1 VTLAAPR
8 LRVREVR
15 LLERDVRLR
24 LPFRFGVVT
33 LTEAPQAFVRAR
45 IALEDGREA
54 WGAAAEVLAP
64 KWFDKDPGLTNAQ
77 NAEQL
82 RESLRIA
89 RALYT
94 EGGLAATAFR
104 LFADHYHVQLAEC
117 GKRKL
122 NPLVASFGPALLDRA
137 VLDALGRLHGVSF
150 YEAIRANLVGM
161 APAVL
166 LPEFAGFDFDAFLR
180 SLRPGD
186 TLHARHTVGLVDP
199 ITAAD
204 QPPGSR
210 LNDGLPE
217 TLEEVMAAYGHA
229 YFKLKVGGDVAADV
243 SRLTAIARV
252 LDRVAEPYHVTLDGN
267 EQYASVEAA
276 LALWE
281 AMVAVPALRRLTDSI
296 LFMEQPIARQRA
308 LAADVGVL
316 GAARP
321 VIIDESDADLG
332 AFVEARARGYRGVS
346 SKACKGFYKSLIN
359 AGRCTL
365 WNREAG
371 HEAFFMSA
379 EDLTTQPGLAL
390 QQDLALVSLLGLG
403 HVERN
408 GHHYVR
414 GLAALPAAEQAGWL
428 AAHPDLYAR
437 DGDLVRLRIAHGRL
451 AIGSL
456 ACPGFAAAAE
466 PAWSSVREFSSPCAE
481 GQGKMPEPGSSDSA
495 TAPDL

>member
-1 VTLAAPR
+1 MADAPR
-8 LRVREVR
+8 LRVREVL

-33 LTEAPQAFVRAR
+33 LTEATQAFVRAR

-64 KWFDKDPGLTNAQ
+64 KWFDKDPALSNAQ

-82 RESLRIA
+82 RQSLRVA

-94 EGGLAATAFR
+94 EGRPARTAFG
-104 LFADHYHVQLAEC
+104 LFADSYGPQLAEC
-117 GKRKL
+117 GARAL

-137 VLDALGRLHGVSF
+137 VLDALCRLHAVSF
-150 YEAIRANLVGM
+150 YEALRANLPGM
-161 APAVL
+161 APAEL
-166 LPEFAGFDFDAFLR
+166 LADFAGFDFAAFLG
-180 SLRPGD
+180 SLRPAD
-186 TLHARHTVGLVDP
+186 ALHARHTVGLVDP
-199 ITAAD
+199 ITATD
-204 QPPGSR
+204 QSPGTR

-217 TLEEVMAAYGHA
+217 TLEEVVAAYGHT
-229 YFKLKVGGDVAADV
+229 YFKLKVGGDVTADV
-243 SRLTAIARV
+243 ARLAAIAAV
-252 LDRVAEPYHVTLDGN
+252 LDRLAAPYHVTLDGN
-267 EQYASVEAA
+267 EQYESAEAA
-276 LALWE
+276 LELWR
-281 AMVAVPALRRLTDSI
+281 AMTAAPALRRLVDAI
-296 LFMEQPIARQRA
+296 LFIEQPVTRKRA
-308 LAADVGVL
+308 LAQDVGAL

-321 VIIDESDADLG
+321 VIIDESDADLD
-332 AFVEARARGYRGVS
+332 AFVAARARGYRGVS
-346 SKACKGFYKSLIN
+346 SKSCKGFYKSLIN
-359 AGRCTL
+359 AARCATWNGESTGGR
-365 WNREAG
+365 
-371 HEAFFMSA
+371 FFMSA

-414 GLAALPAAEQAGWL
+414 GLAALPAGEQAAWL

-437 DGDLVRLRIAHGRL
+437 DGDLVRLRITRGCL

-466 PAWSSVREFSSPCAE
+466 PAWSDMRE
-481 GQGKMPEPGSSDSA
+481 GGSA
-495 TAPDL
+495 R